1 MPINQLK
8 HAWFRQIRE
17 LHPQLRITQVRNFVW
32 LMLGIYQSRSV
43 YLSRIAGKVPGQAK
57 LLSVVRRLSRFL
69 DNPSVRVRQWY
80 RPVAHEWLKAQLK
93 NLGEIRLI
101 VDGTKVGFAH
111 QLLMVSLAY
120 RRRSIPIAWTWI
132 KHVRGHSSGAKQLA
146 LLSYV
151 RKLIPQGARVI
162 LVGDTEF
169 GSVKVLKKLDAWG
182 WFYVLRQKTDTLVL
196 AKGESDWK
204 AFGSF
209 IEKAGQK
216 VWLENACY
224 TASKKYTVNLL
235 VYWKT
240 GEKEPWCL
248 ATNLPDS
255 KTALRYYK
263 RRVWI
268 EEMFGD
274 MKKHGFDLENS
285 MLRSFLRLSRLT
297 LAVAFLYLW
306 IISTGAH
313 TIHVGKRHIVDV
325 KSRRDLSL
333 FQIGMRFIERAI
345 TNASPIHRF
354 SLCFYR

>member
-1 MPINQLK
+1 MPINQLN
-8 HAWFRQIRE
+8 HTWIQEIRE
-17 LHPQLRITQVRNFVW
+17 LHPDLRITQIRNFVW
-32 LMLGIYQSRSV
+32 LVLGIYQSRSV
-43 YLSRIAGKVPGQAK
+43 HLSKIAGKIPGQAK
-57 LLSVVRRLSRFL
+57 LLSITRRLSRFL
-69 DNPSVRVRQWY
+69 DNPSLRVRQWY
-80 RPVAHEWLKAQLK
+80 QPVALEWLNAQLA
-93 NLGEIRLI
+93 NVGEIRLI

-120 RRRSIPIAWTWI
+120 RRRSIPIAWTWV
-132 KHVRGHSSGAKQLA
+132 KHVRGHSTGAKQLA
-146 LLSYV
+146 LLSYI
-151 RKLIPQGARVI
+151 RQLIPQNARVI

-169 GSVKVLKKLDAWG
+169 GSVKVLRGLDAWG

-196 AKGESDWK
+196 PKGESEWK
-204 AFGSF
+204 AFGEF
-209 IEKAGQK
+209 VKKPGQK
-216 VWLENACY
+216 VWLENASF
-224 TASKKYTVNLL
+224 TQSKKYTVNLL
-235 VYWKT
+235 AYWKI

-255 KTALRYYK
+255 KSALAYYK

-274 MKKHGFDLENS
+274 MKKHGFDLESS

-306 IISTGAH
+306 MIATGTHAIH
-313 TIHVGKRHIVDV
+313 TGKRHLVDV

-333 FQIGMRFIERAI
+333 FQIGLRLIERAI
-345 TNASPIHRF
+345 TNTYPVRF

>member
-1 MPINQLK
+1 MPINQLN
-8 HAWFRQIRE
+8 HTWIQEIRE
-17 LHPQLRITQVRNFVW
+17 LHPDLRITQIRNFVW
-32 LMLGIYQSRSV
+32 LVLGIYQSRSV
-43 YLSRIAGKVPGQAK
+43 HLSKIAGKIPGQAK
-57 LLSVVRRLSRFL
+57 LLSITRRLSRFL
-69 DNPSVRVRQWY
+69 DNPSLRVRQWY
-80 RPVAHEWLKAQLK
+80 QPVALKWLHAQLA
-93 NLGEIRLI
+93 NVGEIRLI

-120 RRRSIPIAWTWI
+120 RRRSIPIAWTWV
-132 KHVRGHSSGAKQLA
+132 KHVRGHSTGVKQLA
-146 LLSYV
+146 LLSYI
-151 RKLIPQGARVI
+151 RQLIPQSARVI

-169 GSVKVLKKLDAWG
+169 GSVKVLRGLDAWG

-196 AKGESDWK
+196 PKGESEWK
-204 AFGSF
+204 AFGEF
-209 IEKAGQK
+209 VKKPGQK
-216 VWLENACY
+216 VWLENASF
-224 TASKKYTVNLL
+224 TQSKKHTVNLL
-235 VYWKT
+235 AYWKI

-255 KTALRYYK
+255 KNVLAYYK

-274 MKKHGFDLENS
+274 MKKHGFDLESS

-306 IISTGAH
+306 MIATGTHAIH
-313 TIHVGKRHIVDV
+313 TGKRHLVDV

-333 FQIGMRFIERAI
+333 FQIGLRLIERAI
-345 TNASPIHRF
+345 TNTSPVRF

>member
-1 MPINQLK
+1 MPLNHLNHTWIQ
-8 HAWFRQIRE
+8 QIRE
-17 LHPQLRITQVRNFVW
+17 LHPQLRMTQIRNFVW

-43 YLSRIAGKVPGQAK
+43 HLSRIAGKIPGTAK
-57 LLSVVRRLSRFL
+57 LLSITRRLSRFL
-69 DNPSVRVRQWY
+69 DNPSLKVRQWY
-80 RPVAHEWLKAQLK
+80 KPVALAWITAQLA
-93 NLGEIRLI
+93 NLGEIRLV

-120 RRRSIPIAWTWI
+120 RKRAIPIAWTWV
-132 KHVRGHSSGAKQLA
+132 KHVRGHSTGRKQLA
-146 LLSYV
+146 LLSYI
-151 RKLIPQGARVI
+151 RQIIPVGARVI

-169 GSVKVLKKLDAWG
+169 GSVKVLKELDAWG

-196 AKGESDWK
+196 SQEETKWK

-209 IEKAGQK
+209 VEKAGQRI
-216 VWLENACY
+216 WLE
-224 TASKKYTVNLL
+224 TAFHTQSKKYSVNLL
-235 VYWKT
+235 VYWKI

-248 ATNLPDS
+248 ATNLPDL
-255 KTALRYYK
+255 KTALSYYK

-274 MKKHGFDLENS
+274 MKRHGFDLESS

-306 IISTGAH
+306 LIATGTYA
-313 TIHVGKRHIVDV
+313 IHAGKRQLVDV
-325 KSRRDLSL
+325 RSRRDLSL
-333 FQIGMRFIERAI
+333 FQIGLRLIERSI
-345 TNASPIHRF
+345 INATTLRF